1 MLEINHN
8 DELITIGKLAM
19 IYGCSTRTIHRNM
32 CNELKNEKQQLNKE
46 LHEKI

>member
-8 DELITIGKLAM
+8 DVLITIVKLASTLK
-19 IYGCSTRTIHRNM
+19 CSTRTIHRNM
-32 CNELKNEKQQLNKE
+32 CNELKLEKQKLNTK